1 MRPPAV
7 DEARLGQA
15 GFKIRQNNASRRSD
29 VDCTRP
35 GRARGQRFGIEG
47 RRRSNRS
54 RRLEASGGENY
65 DGDRSYEALDEF
77 AATLGPSCS
86 AISQEHCNETQ
97 LAELQALMATPRE
110 ELVVVL
116 SALKAQLETANTEHE
131 ELIADLEKQY
141 EDSEAKVSALKA
153 ELAPR
158 MKLLRAATA
167 TATSENEDKDEM

>member
-1 MRPPAV
+1 MKPDWDKLASKY
-7 DEARLGQA
+7 E
-15 GFKIRQNNASRRSD
+15 NNAKVVVAD
-29 VDCTRP
+29 VDCTGP
-35 GRARGQRFGIEG
+35 GEPLCQRFGIEG
-47 RRRSNRS
+47 FPTIKSFAPPDT
-54 RRLEASGGENY
+54 EGENY

-110 ELVVVL
+110 ELVVEL

-167 TATSENEDKDEM
+167 TAASENEDKDEM

>member
-1 MRPPAV
+1 
-7 DEARLGQA
+7 
-15 GFKIRQNNASRRSD
+15 
-29 VDCTRP
+29 
-35 GRARGQRFGIEG
+35 
-47 RRRSNRS
+47 
-54 RRLEASGGENY
+54 
-65 DGDRSYEALDEF
+65 
-77 AATLGPSCS
+77 
-86 AISQEHCNETQ
+86 
-97 LAELQALMATPRE
+97 MATPRE
-110 ELVVVL
+110 ELVVEL